1 MKEEYIQANLPT
13 VDAELAV
20 QLCCLGIR
28 HYFKN
33 LTLKAPD
40 KKQHIDY
47 IEKEIG
53 FKYFVPQSV
62 ITTIKPKNLKKMIQA
77 GYKKVYNYTDIE
89 YLTKYDIPLRDYL
102 IFLTNKFE
110 LLITGFLIC

>member
-1 MKEEYIQANLPT
+1 VKEDFIQANVT
-13 VDAELAV
+13 AIDTEVAV

-33 LTLKAPD
+33 ITVKAPD

-53 FKYFVPQSV
+53 FKSFLPQSV
-62 ITTIKPKNLKKMIQA
+62 IATSKPKNLKKLIQV
-77 GYKKVYNYTDIE
+77 GYKKVYNYNDIE
-89 YLTKYDIPLRDYL
+89 YLTRWA
-102 IFLTNKFE
+102 FLKFKV
-110 LLITGFLIC
+110 T

>member
-89 YLTKYDIPLRDYL
+89 YLTKYDISLRENV
-102 IFLTNKFE
+102 IFLTHKFE
-110 LLITGFLIC
+110 L